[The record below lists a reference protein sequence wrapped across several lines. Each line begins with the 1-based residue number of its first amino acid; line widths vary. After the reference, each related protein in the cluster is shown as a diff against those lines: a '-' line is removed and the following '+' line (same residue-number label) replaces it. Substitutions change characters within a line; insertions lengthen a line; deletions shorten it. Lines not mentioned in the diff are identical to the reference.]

1 MNFSD
6 LMSLASGHVEARIV
20 QTAVELGIFDALE
33 ASPLG
38 AEAIAT
44 SRKLNPQAAELLL
57 NALTSLQL
65 LNKRSETFSL
75 ADISKRYLLL
85 SSPNYVGDMI
95 RFESSLWHCWEK
107 LPEAIRSGKP
117 IRPANMY
124 QDDPDETEIFISA
137 MDSLVKA
144 RGDAEVIAS
153 RLNWDE
159 VGELLDVGSGPATYP
174 IALCK
179 KFPHLHATIFDLPA
193 TLNLTQR
200 FVREAGIDDRVRL
213 IAGDYR
219 KDTIA
224 GNYDVIFLSNII
236 HGEDY
241 ATNESLI
248 RKLTNNL
255 KPSGRIV
262 IKDHILEDS
271 RANPA
276 VGANFSLLM
285 LLTTAGGR
293 CYSFSEIESWMKR
306 ADLSRVEQINLPSP
320 LTSSLVIGAQSLAW
334 RKFVLD

>member
-65 LNKRSETFSL
+65 LNKRSESFSL

-117 IRPANMY
+117 VRPANMY

-179 KFPHLHATIFDLPA
+179 KFPRLHATIFDLPA

-200 FVREAGIDDRVRL
+200 SVREAGIDDRVRL

-248 RKLTNNL
+248 RKLTKNL
-255 KPSGRIV
+255 KLSGRIV
-262 IKDHILEDS
+262 IKDHILDDS

-276 VGANFSLLM
+276 VGAIFSLLM

-320 LTSSLVIGAQSLAW
+320 LTSSLVIGAQ
-334 RKFVLD
+334 